1 MQNVQFITDE
11 VGNKTAV
18 VLPIKEWES
27 IKLELE
33 YGIPEWHK
41 EVVDERTNELSE
53 PGKSWEEVK
62 ANLIRKN

>member
-62 ANLIRKN
+62 AYLIRKN

>member
-11 VGNKTAV
+11 LRNKTAV

-41 EVVDERTNELSE
+41 EVLDARMDALSQ

-62 ANLIRKN
+62 ANLIRKP